1 MGRME
6 KRINGG
12 IGMVGESPAVEMML
26 SSGGKVVF
34 TISETKDT
42 EKVLLSYQLCL

>member
-1 MGRME
+1 MRRME
-6 KRINGG
+6 KGINGG
-12 IGMVGESPAVEMML
+12 IGVVRKCPAVEMML

-42 EKVLLSYQLCL
+42 EKVLLPYQL